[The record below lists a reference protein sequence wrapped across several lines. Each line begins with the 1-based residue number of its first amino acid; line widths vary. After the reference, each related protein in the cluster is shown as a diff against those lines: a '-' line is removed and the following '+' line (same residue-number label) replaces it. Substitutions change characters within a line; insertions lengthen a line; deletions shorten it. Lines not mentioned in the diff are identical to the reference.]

1 MLLIGAGLTIRSL
14 MKLQQVD
21 PGFSTRNILTFRID
35 LNFSKYR
42 GESAGRFWQQ
52 VSTQLKSVPGLLG
65 VGGAGTFP
73 LNDQAPF
80 SQTLVIRGRADNA
93 TDVRARVDVRLATPG
108 YFETIGQPVVSGRT
122 FRADEPSNHGND
134 DSEGVVESVLINE
147 SLARHYWPG
156 QDPIGQL
163 VSGDGRTWS
172 RIVGVVADAR
182 QQLRDPVRDEL
193 YVPMFQSSQ
202 LSTNWLVRSTVD
214 PRVMERQIREAVH
227 AIDPEQPVEN
237 FRTLS
242 EVRRTSLASPTL
254 TATLLGLFGLLAL
267 VITAA
272 GIAGVVAFSVNQRT
286 QEFGIRMALGAD
298 RTSVL
303 RLVLGQGLHLVAIG
317 LILGAGG
324 ALILTRMLTTLLFD
338 VEPTDGLTYLAVSAG
353 LLLVAAGACLVPARR
368 AASVDP
374 LVALRAV

>member
-1 MLLIGAGLTIRSL
+1 
-14 MKLQQVD
+14 
-21 PGFSTRNILTFRID
+21 
-35 LNFSKYR
+35 
-42 GESAGRFWQQ
+42 
-52 VSTQLKSVPGLLG
+52 
-65 VGGAGTFP
+65 
-73 LNDQAPF
+73 
-80 SQTLVIRGRADNA
+80 
-93 TDVRARVDVRLATPG
+93 
-108 YFETIGQPVVSGRT
+108 
-122 FRADEPSNHGND
+122 
-134 DSEGVVESVLINE
+134 
-147 SLARHYWPG
+147 
-156 QDPIGQL
+156 
-163 VSGDGRTWS
+163 
-172 RIVGVVADAR
+172 
-182 QQLRDPVRDEL
+182 
-193 YVPMFQSSQ
+193 MFQSSQ